1 MSLQLIV
8 NADDYARSSNISRG
22 IRDAYRRGIIRS
34 TTCMMNFPNAEAD
47 ILLALE
53 ETPGLDMGVHL
64 VLTAGYTLTSPKEI
78 PSLVTDE
85 YRLPNLE
92 QFIQRLPGIDAAQA
106 KAEWLT
112 QIEKFVR
119 ITGRTPTHLD
129 SHHHTSYYT
138 KELFQA
144 MLELARDYG
153 CAIRQV
159 NAQDS
164 NFLRGLPME
173 LEDGI
178 QGFAPRLI
186 QEYGIPTTNAFFA
199 SFYDD
204 HATLEEISG
213 ILDRLPESGLF
224 ELMVHPGYSDGALE
238 ATTIYSRQREK
249 ELAVLTSDEVLAK
262 IEARQIQL
270 VSYAA
275 LGQRP

>member
-1 MSLQLIV
+1 
-8 NADDYARSSNISRG
+8 
-22 IRDAYRRGIIRS
+22 
-34 TTCMMNFPNAEAD
+34 
-47 ILLALE
+47 
-53 ETPGLDMGVHL
+53 
-64 VLTAGYTLTSPKEI
+64 
-78 PSLVTDE
+78 
-85 YRLPNLE
+85 
-92 QFIQRLPGIDAAQA
+92 
-106 KAEWLT
+106 
-112 QIEKFVR
+112 
-119 ITGRTPTHLD
+119 
-129 SHHHTSYYT
+129 
-138 KELFQA
+138 
-144 MLELARDYG
+144 MLELAREYG

-159 NAQDS
+159 NAQNS

-173 LEDGI
+173 LEGGI

-213 ILDRLPESGLF
+213 ILDRLPESGVY